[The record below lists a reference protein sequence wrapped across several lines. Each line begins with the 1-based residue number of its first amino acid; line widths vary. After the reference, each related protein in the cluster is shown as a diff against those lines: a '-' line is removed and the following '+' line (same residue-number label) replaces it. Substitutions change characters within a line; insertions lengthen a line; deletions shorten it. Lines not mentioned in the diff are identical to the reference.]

1 MNSSAAALL
10 ALSLTLWTVG
20 AHADVRARDLGI
32 PLHGE
37 PGALNAITDVAGVEV
52 GHKTL
57 IEGTGELRVGT
68 GPVRTGVTVVLPR
81 GRSSTTP
88 VFAGWSTLNA
98 AGEMTGTAWLDE
110 RGLIDGPIAITN
122 THSVGVVRDAVIGW
136 MVKRGWTA
144 EWHAPVIAE
153 TYDGVL
159 NDINGFHVRSEH
171 VNEALEAARG
181 GPVQEGSVG
190 GGTGM
195 ICHRFKGGIGTS
207 SRLAKHGGQQY
218 VVGALVQCNYGD
230 RRSMRIAGLPV
241 GEELKDKYL
250 PQQPRKDG
258 ARDGSII
265 VVLATDA
272 PLLPHQLKRLSKRAS
287 LALGR
292 MGSVA
297 SARLRRHLRRILD
310 REPRTAERRAR
321 GSAGAAVPQR
331 GSHRAVRSCG
341 GRNRGSDPQCAGR
354 GSRYDRRR
362 RHEDLRAPARGG
374 ARHDESQTEGQMKMK
389 STMLPLM
396 LLSAILPVGAAMAQ
410 LAPPVECR
418 SGGSTYEVVDPLFDA
433 FMKKDHV
440 PGVVYGVV
448 HRGRLVHCRAV
459 GVRDVASGEPVT
471 FDTVFRIASMTKS
484 FTALA
489 VLKLRDANKSCSMR
503 LPRNGC
509 RRSRA
514 LTTRPRTHGTFACA
528 TCSHILQAS

>member
-1 MNSSAAALL
+1 MLRMNSSAAALL
-10 ALSLTLWTVG
+10 ALSLTCWTSG

-32 PLHGE
+32 PLHGQ

-136 MVKRGWTA
+136 MVKSGWKA

-171 VNEALEAARG
+171 VVEALDAARA

-195 ICHRFKGGIGTS
+195 ICHRFKGGIGSS

-218 VVGALVQCNYGD
+218 VVGALVQCNYGE
-230 RRSMRIAGLPV
+230 RRSMRISGLPV
-241 GEELKDKYL
+241 GEELNDKYL
-250 PQQPRKDG
+250 PQRPRKDG

-265 VVLATDA
+265 VVMATDA

-297 SARLRRHLRRILD
+297 GAGSGDIFVAFS
-310 REPRTAERRAR
+310 TANPGLQSVAHEVAPVLQFPNEDLTVLFE
-321 GSAGAAVPQR
+321 AAVD
-331 GSHRAVRSCG
+331 A
-341 GRNRGSDPQCAGR
+341 
-354 GSRYDRRR
+354 
-362 RHEDLRAPARGG
+362 
-374 ARHDESQTEGQMKMK
+374 TEE
-389 STMLPLM
+389 
-396 LLSAILPVGAAMAQ
+396 AILNALVAARDMTGVDDIKIYA
-410 LAPPVECR
+410 LPHA
-418 SGGSTYEVVDPLFDA
+418 EV
-433 FMKKDHV
+433 
-440 PGVVYGVV
+440 
-448 HRGRLVHCRAV
+448 RAMLNRKPK
-459 GVRDVASGEPVT
+459 G
-471 FDTVFRIASMTKS
+471 K
-484 FTALA
+484 
-489 VLKLRDANKSCSMR
+489 
-503 LPRNGC
+503 
-509 RRSRA
+509 
-514 LTTRPRTHGTFACA
+514 
-528 TCSHILQAS
+528 